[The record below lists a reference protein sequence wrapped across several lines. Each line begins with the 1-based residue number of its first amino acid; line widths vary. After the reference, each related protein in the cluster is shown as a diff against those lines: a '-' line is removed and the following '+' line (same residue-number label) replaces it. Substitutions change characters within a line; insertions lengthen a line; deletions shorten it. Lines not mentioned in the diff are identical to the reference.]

1 MTSVFN
7 ARAKEGSHKTV
18 VSHKITT
25 CPFSFLIY
33 KLCNTVQFSR
43 LRCSSYSL
51 PEKEMLKMFTCCDHG
66 QCFLSSRK
74 WDKSVSFLGKRQHQH
89 GFLEQWRMD
98 TYLLPWSWQKS
109 VVNLTLDV
117 NKILSAGIWI
127 HRSSLTG
134 KQKSLAAF
142 LVHGPKTTEA
152 ILLIQKANHD
162 ENLLFSISQ

>member
-7 ARAKEGSHKTV
+7 TIAKEGSHRTI

-33 KLCNTVQFSR
+33 KLYNTAQFSR

-51 PEKEMLKMFTCCDHG
+51 PEKEMLKMFTCCDHV

-74 WDKSVSFLGKRQHQH
+74 WYKSVSFLGKRQHQH
-89 GFLEQWRMD
+89 ESLEQWKMGR
-98 TYLLPWSWQKS
+98 YLLSWSWQKS
-109 VVNLTLDV
+109 VISLTLDV
-117 NKILSAGIWI
+117 NKIFSEGVWI
-127 HRSSLTG
+127 HKSSLTD

-142 LVHGPKTTEA
+142 LVHGTEIIEA
-152 ILLIQKANHD
+152 FLLIQKAKHD
-162 ENLLFSISQ
+162 ENLLFFISQ